1 MKCNESIQGRGL
13 LASLCAALTVLAASL
28 NSTTTTTPKSCS
40 SPPSFSLVFLYST
53 CHRGRVL
60 DYIDSLWHASSC
72 SSSQTEFLSFLP
84 YYNNNII
91 IIITFVADAR
101 QLRLLSRVYIG
112 VGHCRAVLQICNIQL
127 EYIRLVGYHQLDQY
141 EKQEIR
147 S

>member
-40 SPPSFSLVFLYST
+40 SPPSFSLVFLYT

-72 SSSQTEFLSFLP
+72 NSSQTEFLSFLP
-84 YYNNNII
+84 YYNNNN

-112 VGHCRAVLQICNIQL
+112 VGHCRAVLQ
-127 EYIRLVGYHQLDQY
+127 YTVGIYKTRWLSST
-141 EKQEIR
+141 R
-147 S
+147 SI